1 MNNNLKG
8 KKVSILGDSVSTYL
22 NYSNNTKYNSTIGKN
37 SVYYNKY
44 DQSRDPV
51 HMSLQLND
59 TWWMQVIN
67 ELELELCVNNSW
79 SGSRIYDIDESAG
92 FGYRCENL
100 HNDITNEQPDI
111 IIIYLG
117 TNDFSFCHM
126 SELGNSSINYNT
138 VMDDPI
144 LTSCKCYAKM
154 LGKIVNKYPNAKVY
168 CITLFPRLKSEK
180 QPTQFNNDLINV
192 AKHYGCSII
201 NLEQYKELLDNNFK
215 YYIEDNRVHPG
226 KYGMDLISEAVINV
240 LKMNN

>member
-8 KKVSILGDSVSTYL
+8 KKISILGDSVSTYL
-22 NYSNNTKYNSTIGKN
+22 DYSNNTKYNTTIFKN

-44 DQSRDPV
+44 DSTRDPV
-51 HMSLQLND
+51 HMSVQLND

-92 FGYRCENL
+92 FKYRCENL
-100 HNDITNEQPDI
+100 HNDINDIYPDI

-126 SELGNSSINYNT
+126 SELGDSNINYNT
-138 VMDDPI
+138 VINDPV

-154 LGKIVNKYPNAKVY
+154 LDKIVNKYPNAKVY
-168 CITLFPRLKSEK
+168 CITLFPRLKAEK
-180 QPTQFNNDLINV
+180 QPIKFNNDLKEI
-192 AKHYGCSII
+192 AKHYGCGIVD
-201 NLEQYKELLDNNFK
+201 LEQYKELLDNNFK

-226 KYGMDLISEAVINV
+226 KYGIDLISEAVIKV
-240 LKMNN
+240 LKNN